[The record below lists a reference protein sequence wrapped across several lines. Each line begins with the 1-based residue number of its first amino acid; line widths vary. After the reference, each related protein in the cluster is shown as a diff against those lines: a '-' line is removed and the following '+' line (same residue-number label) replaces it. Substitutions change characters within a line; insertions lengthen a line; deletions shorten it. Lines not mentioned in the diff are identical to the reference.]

1 MLSATEFY
9 DQVTTRLAA
18 LMEPGPQA
26 EIDRA
31 VQILVEGLDAGGVLH
46 AFGTGHSE
54 AFAMEIAGRAGGLI
68 PTTKTSLRD
77 LVIFLGYD
85 AEGLTE
91 SDLERRP
98 GIAAELF
105 ELARPNPADVFLIAS
120 NSGVNNSIIDMAL
133 VAKEHG
139 HKLIAVTSLEHTQA
153 VNPKHA
159 SGKRLADIA
168 DVVIDNR
175 APYGDATLDAGN
187 GVKVGAVSSITAAFI
202 AQLLTLGVVRTFTE
216 RGDVAPTYISA
227 NIPEGDAHNRALEE
241 KYAGRLRR
249 SKNPA

>member
-1 MLSATEFY
+1 
-9 DQVTTRLAA
+9 
-18 LMEPGPQA
+18 MEPGPQS

-31 VQILVEGLDAGGVLH
+31 VQLLVEGLDAGGVLH

-85 AEGLTE
+85 ADGLTE

-98 GIAAELF
+98 GIAAELY

-133 VAKEHG
+133 VVKEHG

-153 VNPKHA
+153 VSPKHA

-168 DVVIDNR
+168 YVVIDNR

-187 GVKVGAVSSITAAFI
+187 GVKVGAVSAS
-202 AQLLTLGVVRTFTE
+202 LGT
-216 RGDVAPTYISA
+216 
-227 NIPEGDAHNRALEE
+227 
-241 KYAGRLRR
+241 
-249 SKNPA
+249 